1 VWTPKRIVLLV
12 LGFALLTAAYWT
24 YARFLGG
31 IDGLPALP
39 EAYARPDDSHPA
51 PPPPPDVP
59 NSTDAKLR
67 QAFGEEC
74 PELNYAIKLEVKA
87 KGMVLAAKEFVL
99 IHGGERDGQV
109 RLAPL
114 SVALFGK
121 NTPEGKFPE
130 INTVRSNVAF
140 FTFDHPITN
149 PAEMGRHKIV
159 MAELVGQVEVINNRR
174 TPQRDD
180 DLNVFTQGPVF
191 YKDDEHHIWTSGTVE
206 MKDLQSK
213 PDPMVINGTG
223 MDLYLAVETPPPAPP
238 PGQPAAAGRPAGK
251 RAQAAA
257 RKPKAD
263 TISGVDHVILRQ
275 DVEMHLYVDGDS
287 GFLAGGKDGDATKT
301 DKADKT
307 DKTAKTDKADKA
319 AGGEKKAEPARAEAR
334 AEGGDKAAAPAAA
347 GGADADANKA
357 HVVIK
362 TQGPF
367 LFDVPKSYARFDI
380 AQAPGDWENFVTVI
394 RSHDLER
401 YDQLNCE
408 HLELQFHPK
417 DGSNSRGVN
426 EDRSLD
432 LEIESAH
439 ATGKQVALSSDSEH
453 LSAEGDDF
461 HYDARTRQSILKR
474 SGPDGVWALKDANEV
489 HARELRIVQQKGA
502 QQVTAIGPGWI
513 GLLDKKTSQR
523 TQHASWKDQLV
534 SSKDGAY
541 DLLILTQDALFEDEQ
556 QHQRLQADVL
566 KVWLE
571 PAPEPAKDADKKG
584 TAAGADE
591 GEHHGRR
598 PHHVEA
604 IGHVLARSPDMT
616 VHDSDRLLIWFKDG
630 VPAEGAAP
638 ARPTDTN
645 GPAALPAPPAAEA
658 QAKPGETPPAEAP
671 GKAPATAAAGG
682 KEPAK
687 GAPEQGKG
695 NRPIDLSARLVEAH
709 VLRNGE
715 RNDLDRL
722 WTEGNV
728 KVKQAPANPGEKG
741 VDIQGETLKMIRH
754 PEGNLLTVTGD
765 LGQLRMDK
773 IYIVGPVVNID
784 QAINKVWVNGIGA
797 MQMDSDKTFDG
808 RQLKEPV
815 PLTVHWS
822 HNMIFWGQRAEFHG
836 GVQAE
841 QETARLLCQSM
852 DVFLDRP
859 VSLKEGEKG
868 QQPAKVR
875 NLVAD
880 QAVRVESTD
889 RDEQG
894 RLLKYQRLECPTLS
908 VDNEDNTIHAS
919 GPGVV
924 RILQPETDDD
934 PAGPPGQGQAA
945 APRKSGKPGE
955 AVMKLTRVIYAGG
968 MYANNKNHTAI
979 FTEDVHA
986 VHLPSENVNLDPD
999 IEHLPEGGMYLHC
1012 DKLDVYSRQE
1022 DGKASQQ
1029 MKSDG
1034 HCSFRTS
1041 DSSGRS
1047 DMITYDESKSQVIFY
1062 GAPGRP
1068 AELFRKKVS
1077 GQEWETI
1084 RAEKI
1089 IYIRR
1094 TGEVQTINT
1103 NGVQSGGR

>member
-1 VWTPKRIVLLV
+1 VWTPKRIVLLL
-12 LGFALLTAAYWT
+12 LGFALLGAAYWT
-24 YARFLGG
+24 YSRFLGG

-39 EAYARPDDSHPA
+39 DEYGPEAAQRAIGTPID
-51 PPPPPDVP
+51 PPP
-59 NSTDAKLR
+59 NRTDEKLR

-74 PELNYAIKLEVKA
+74 PELNYAIRLEVKA
-87 KGMVLAAKEFVL
+87 KGMVLASKEFT
-99 IHGGERDGQV
+99 IMPHGDPREGQV
-109 RLAPL
+109 RFRPL

-130 INTVRSNVAF
+130 INTIRCNEAYL
-140 FTFDHPITN
+140 TFDQPITN
-149 PAEMGRHKIV
+149 PADMGKHKIA
-159 MAELVGQVEVINNRR
+159 MAELSGYVDVINNRR
-174 TPQRDD
+174 TPERDD

-191 YKDDEHHIWTSGTVE
+191 YKDDDHHIWTSADVKL
-206 MKDLQSK
+206 KDLQSK
-213 PDPMVINGTG
+213 PDPMVIDGTG
-223 MDLYLAVETPPPAPP
+223 MDLYLAVEAPQPAQQQAPAP
-238 PGQPAAAGRPAGK
+238 GK
-251 RAQAAA
+251 RGGGAAH
-257 RKPKAD
+257 KPKQA
-263 TISGVDHVILRQ
+263 TVSGVDHVILRQ
-275 DVEMHLYVDGDS
+275 DVHMDLYVDGDS
-287 GFLAGGKDGDATKT
+287 GFLGDAKDGKDAKGDKSGAATKD
-301 DKADKT
+301 DKQADQ
-307 DKTAKTDKADKA
+307 ARA
-319 AGGEKKAEPARAEAR
+319 PARAA
-334 AEGGDKAAAPAAA
+334 AGDQPGSAAPAGPVAPA
-347 GGADADANKA
+347 EPNKA
-357 HVVIK
+357 HIVI
-362 TQGPF
+362 TTHGPF

-380 AQAPGDWENFVTVI
+380 APTPGGSPNYVAAVRFHDPENT
-394 RSHDLER
+394 DE
-401 YDQLNCE
+401 LNCE

-417 DGSNSRGVN
+417 DGSAPRAVN
-426 EDRSLD
+426 ENRSLD

-439 ATGKQVALSSDSEH
+439 ATGKLVDLKSDSEH
-453 LSAEGDDF
+453 LAAEGDDF
-461 HYDARTRQSILKR
+461 TYDARTRQSVLKR
-474 SGPDGVWALKDANEV
+474 SGPDDVWALKDANEV

-502 QQVTAIGPGWI
+502 QQVTAFGPGWI

-541 DLLILTQDALFEDEQ
+541 DLLVLTQDASFEDEQ
-556 QHQRLQADVL
+556 QKQRLQADVL

-571 PAPEPAKDADKKG
+571 PAPEQDKDADKKG
-584 TAAGADE
+584 AAGGDD

-616 VHDSDRLLIWFKDG
+616 VHDTDRLLIWFKDA
-630 VPAEGAAP
+630 VPGAAEG
-638 ARPTDTN
+638 RPTDTN
-645 GPAALPAPPAAEA
+645 GPAAAAAAPAGAPGPAGAPA
-658 QAKPGETPPAEAP
+658 QPAKPGDTPATPAP
-671 GKAPATAAAGG
+671 DKAPAAGG

-687 GAPEQGKG
+687 GAADQGKPS
-695 NRPIDLSARLVEAH
+695 RPMDLSARLVEAH
-709 VLRNGE
+709 VLRTGE

-741 VDIQGETLKMIRH
+741 VDIQGETLKLIRH
-754 PEGNLLTVTGD
+754 AEGNLLTVTGD

-852 DVFLDRP
+852 DVFLDRT

-868 QQPAKVR
+868 QEPAKVR

-889 RDEQG
+889 RDEHG

-908 VDNEDNTIHAS
+908 VDNEENTVHAS

-934 PAGPPGQGQAA
+934 PVAPAGPGQ
-945 APRKSGKPGE
+945 APRKAAKPGE
-955 AVMKLTRVIYAGG
+955 PVMKLTRVIYAGG

-1062 GAPGRP
+1062 GAPARP
-1068 AELFRKKVS
+1068 AELYRKKVA

-1084 RAEKI
+1084 KAEKI

>member
-1 VWTPKRIVLLV
+1 VWTPKRVVLLV

-39 EAYARPDDSHPA
+39 EMYHPGEGDGGGPLA
-51 PPPPPDVP
+51 DGNESTTNP
-59 NSTDAKLR
+59 TDAKLR

-74 PELNYAIKLEVKA
+74 PELNYAIKLEVRS
-87 KGMVLAAKEFVL
+87 KGMVLASKEFT
-99 IHGGERDGQV
+99 IMPHGDPREGQV
-109 RLAPL
+109 RFQPL
-114 SVALFGK
+114 SVALYGK
-121 NTPEGKFPE
+121 NNPEGKFPE
-130 INTVRSNVAF
+130 INTVRCNVAYL
-140 FTFDHPITN
+140 TFDQPITN
-149 PAEMGRHKIV
+149 PADMGKHKV
-159 MAELVGQVEVINNRR
+159 AMAELSGYVEVINNRR

-180 DLNVFTQGPVF
+180 DLSVFTQGPVF
-191 YKDDEHHIWTSGTVE
+191 FKDSEHHIWTEEVVRL
-206 MKDLQSK
+206 KDLQSK
-213 PDPMVINGTG
+213 PDPMLINGTG
-223 MDLYLAVETPPPAPP
+223 MDLYLAVEAPQPKAPPPAPAR
-238 PGQPAAAGRPAGK
+238 GKRAAAGH
-251 RAQAAA
+251 
-257 RKPKAD
+257 KPKQE

-287 GFLAGGKDGDATKT
+287 GLLAGGKEGKGDKGDNTPR
-301 DKADKT
+301 D
-307 DKTAKTDKADKA
+307 
-319 AGGEKKAEPARAEAR
+319 EKKAEPAA
-334 AEGGDKAAAPAAA
+334 GNDKTA
-347 GGADADANKA
+347 GAADANKA
-357 HVVIK
+357 HIVI
-362 TQGPF
+362 TSQGPF
-367 LFDVPKSYARFDI
+367 FFDVPKSYARFDI
-380 AQAPGDWENFVTVI
+380 AQTPGQWQNFVTAV
-394 RSHDLER
+394 RFHDPGSL
-401 YDQLNCE
+401 DQLTCE

-417 DGSNSRGVN
+417 DGKSSRAVN

-439 ATGKQVALSSDSEH
+439 AIGKQVQLSSDSEH

-461 HYDARTRQSILKR
+461 YYDARTRQSILKR
-474 SGPDGVWALKDANEV
+474 GGPDGVWALQDANEV
-489 HARELRIVQQKGA
+489 HARELRILQQKGA
-502 QQVTAIGPGWI
+502 QQVTAIGPGSI
-513 GLLDKKTSQR
+513 GLLDKKTGQR
-523 TQHASWKDQLV
+523 TQRASWKDQLV

-541 DLLILTQDALFEDEQ
+541 DLLVLTEDASFEDEQ

-571 PAPEPAKDADKKG
+571 PAPEQPRDAEKKG
-584 TAAGADE
+584 PDANNPD
-591 GEHHGRR
+591 EHHGRR

-616 VHDSDRLLIWFKDG
+616 VHDSDRLLIWFKDA
-630 VPAEGAAP
+630 VPTPAEGTPTQVPDANGTAA
-638 ARPTDTN
+638 
-645 GPAALPAPPAAEA
+645 
-658 QAKPGETPPAEAP
+658 AKPGEEQAAPAKPEASADAAGKTPAA
-671 GKAPATAAAGG
+671 AATAAG

-687 GAPEQGKG
+687 PAGDPAKG
-695 NRPIDLSARLVEAH
+695 NRPLDLSARLVEAH
-709 VLRNGE
+709 VLRSGDK
-715 RNDLDRL
+715 NDLDRL

-728 KVKQAPANPGEKG
+728 HVKQAPANPGDKG

-754 PEGNLLTVTGD
+754 PEGNFLTVTGD

-808 RQLKEPV
+808 RQLKEPM

-841 QETARLLCQSM
+841 QESSRLLCQTM

-859 VSLKEGEKG
+859 VSLKEGDKG
-868 QQPAKVR
+868 QQAAKVR

-880 QAVRVESTD
+880 QSVRVEDTE

-908 VDNEDNTIHAS
+908 VDNEDNTVHAS
-919 GPGVV
+919 GSGVV

-934 PAGPPGQGQAA
+934 PMAPPGQAA
-945 APRKSGKPGE
+945 APGAAPRKAAKPGE

-999 IEHLPEGGMYLHC
+999 VQHLPEGGMYLHC

-1029 MKSDG
+1029 MKADG

-1062 GAPGRP
+1062 GSQGRP
-1068 AELFRKKVS
+1068 AQLFRQKDGPARPPEEIK
-1077 GQEWETI
+1077 
-1084 RAEKI
+1084 AEKI

-1094 TGEVQTINT
+1094 TGEIQTIGT
-1103 NGVQSGGR
+1103 NGVQSGGH